1 MPRCLSRAP
10 GSVSS
15 TSAVRRVIIKEHAD
29 RVASLGFDLPTREW
43 LQATACG
50 DEKLTRPPASMAQLQ
65 PGGMDS
71 EYIVLGY
78 SGPYGLILLKEN
90 IVIYFCPTKSLY
102 FFS

>member
-1 MPRCLSRAP
+1 MPRCLSRTP

-15 TSAVRRVIIKEHAD
+15 TSPVRRVIIKEHAD
-29 RVASLGFDLPTREW
+29 RIASLGFDLPTREW

-50 DEKLTRPPASMAQLQ
+50 DEKLTLQ

-102 FFS
+102 FSPKP